1 MHLNPI
7 QFVAGLMVTLKA
19 EFGRSKDLYHIPDPL
34 NDSMFNADPRASTRS
49 DNYFSPDVYIP

>member
-1 MHLNPI
+1 
-7 QFVAGLMVTLKA
+7 MVTLKA